1 MNHQSN
7 ISRRIVVLG
16 VVGAFA
22 STAFALDD
30 AHWAIANQTLG
41 RGIAYLQ
48 TTQNEDG
55 SWSPQ
60 AGPAVTA
67 MILRVMLLQPDIS
80 TSDAVVQKALKYVMS
95 KRNSDG
101 AIHDGILANY
111 NTSISLSALSLVNDD
126 PEVAKTIRDGQAF
139 LRGLQ
144 WAGQTDAQD
153 ATVNERHAFFGGAGY
168 GRHGRPDLSNT
179 QIMLEALYDTGV
191 DCNDPIFQRAL
202 VFITRLQG
210 VKENKTF
217 GDKIINDGGFIYATS
232 VNKDLVGVPQSMA
245 NPEMVEAAKQGKPV
259 SGLRTYGSMTYAGFK
274 SYVYANLSRDDP
286 RVIAARQWIERNY
299 TLDHNPG
306 LPEAIKLHGLYYYY
320 MTFARALDAWGST
333 HITTPDSVK
342 HDWANDLIDTLAQR
356 QSDDGSWS
364 NAIDRWMES
373 DANLVTGYALIALQ
387 HALH

>member
-1 MNHQSN
+1 
-7 ISRRIVVLG
+7 
-16 VVGAFA
+16 
-22 STAFALDD
+22 
-30 AHWAIANQTLG
+30 
-41 RGIAYLQ
+41 
-48 TTQNEDG
+48 
-55 SWSPQ
+55 
-60 AGPAVTA
+60 

-168 GRHGRPDLSNT
+168 GMHGRPDLSNT

-259 SGLRTYGSMTYAGFK
+259 SGLRTYGSTTYAGFK

-342 HDWANDLIDTLAQR
+342 HDWANDLIDALAQR